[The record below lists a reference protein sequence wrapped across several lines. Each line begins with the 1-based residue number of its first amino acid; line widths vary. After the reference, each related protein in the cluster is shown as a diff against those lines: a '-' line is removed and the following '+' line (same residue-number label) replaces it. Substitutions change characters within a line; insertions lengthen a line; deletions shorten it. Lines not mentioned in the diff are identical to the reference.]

1 MVNIYHGK
9 FINWKLSDKILPDFG
24 SDVSLASAFLL

>member
-9 FINWKLSDKILPDFG
+9 LINWKLSDKTLPDFG
-24 SDVSLASAFLL
+24 SGAILASAFLL